1 MPSVLPSVS
10 QFIETIIKSAST
22 DAELQLETVANE
34 EQIMSLCQ
42 QIRPIFLHQPNF
54 LEIEAPVTIVGDI
67 HGQYSDLINIFKT
80 CGYPPQTSYLF
91 LGDYVDRGKRSLE
104 VIVLLFLLQ
113 GNSFLIMFTTFF
125 GSNTRRICFCL
136 ECSAV
141 SKVYGFYDECNRRYS
156 IRLWQIFQDTFNY
169 LPISGLVGGKIVC
182 MHGGLSPLFVSWDQL
197 RQIERPIYPA
207 NVSVLNDF
215 LWSDPDTEVQGW
227 QSNTRGVS
235 YVFGADVVRDFC
247 ERMDVDLIAR
257 AHQDGYEFFANR
269 QLVTIFSAPLYC
281 GQFDNKAATM
291 SVSDSLR
298 CKFYIFSGEKQQ
310 TQIESSG
317 SKE

>member
-10 QFIETIIKSAST
+10 QLIETIIKSALT
-22 DAELQLETVANE
+22 DAELQLDTVANE

-42 QIRPIFLHQPNF
+42 QIRPIFLHQPNL
-54 LEIEAPVTIVGDI
+54 LEIEAPIVGDI
-67 HGQYSDLINIFKT
+67 HGQYSDLITIFKT

-104 VIVLLFLLQ
+104 
-113 GNSFLIMFTTFF
+113 
-125 GSNTRRICFCL
+125 
-136 ECSAV
+136 CSAI

-182 MHGGLSPLFVSWDQL
+182 MHGGLSPLFVSWDQI
-197 RQIERPIYPA
+197 RQIERPVYPA
-207 NVSVLNDF
+207 TVSVLTDF
-215 LWSDPDTEVQGW
+215 LWSDPDTEVRGW
-227 QSNTRGVS
+227 QPNTRGVS

-247 ERMDVDLIAR
+247 ERMD
-257 AHQDGYEFFANR
+257 DGYEFFANR
-269 QLVTIFSAPLYC
+269 RLVTIFSAPLYC

-291 SVSDSLR
+291 SVSESLR
-298 CKFYIFSGEKQQ
+298 CKFYVFPGEKQQ

>member
-104 VIVLLFLLQ
+104 VIVLLF
-113 GNSFLIMFTTFF
+113 
-125 GSNTRRICFCL
+125 CYK
-136 ECSAV
+136 CSAV

-257 AHQDGYEFFANR
+257 AHQVDGYEFFANR